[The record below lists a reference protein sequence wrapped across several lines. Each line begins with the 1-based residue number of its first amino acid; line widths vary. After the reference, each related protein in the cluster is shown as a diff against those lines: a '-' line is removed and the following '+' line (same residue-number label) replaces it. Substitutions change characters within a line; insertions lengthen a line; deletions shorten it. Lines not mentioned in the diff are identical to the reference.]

1 MLRIAICDDDSAD
14 VKIIH
19 DCLSATLFDVEDIQV
34 SSYPNGKE
42 LINHLQEDPEGID
55 LLLLD
60 IGMTP
65 VDGMEAAGYI
75 RDQKLDMDIIFITKS
90 TEYVYQGYQYR
101 AYAYILKDHLKMN
114 LPEVLVRYV
123 EELIH
128 SEAYMNVSASG
139 EMHRV
144 PMSAIRYVES
154 SGRKL
159 ILHLADEEISFY
171 SKMSDIEDEMG
182 RQGFVRIHQSYM
194 VSKKYVRKMRKDAV
208 VLEDME
214 LPVSRRY
221 AEQAKQMLS

>member
-1 MLRIAICDDDSAD
+1 MLRIAICDDDSTD

-101 AYAYILKDHLKMN
+101 AYA
-114 LPEVLVRYV
+114 
-123 EELIH
+123 
-128 SEAYMNVSASG
+128 
-139 EMHRV
+139 
-144 PMSAIRYVES
+144 
-154 SGRKL
+154 
-159 ILHLADEEISFY
+159 
-171 SKMSDIEDEMG
+171 
-182 RQGFVRIHQSYM
+182 
-194 VSKKYVRKMRKDAV
+194 
-208 VLEDME
+208 
-214 LPVSRRY
+214 
-221 AEQAKQMLS
+221 